1 MSLSYCVLG
10 SGSAGNA
17 TLLTLEHDGRRKRVL
32 IDCGFSPRQTALRL
46 RTLGVERDEIT
57 DVLLT
62 HLDQDHF
69 YPSWVKLIEGGAV
82 RLHIHRRQQRRAA
95 KTGLSFRHVE
105 LFDEEPWSLESS
117 GTRIEPVPFAHDD
130 LGTVGFVIDHHGAR
144 LGFATDLGSVPPHLF
159 ERFVDLDALALE
171 SNYDRSMQIASNR
184 PAFLKRRI
192 MGGKGHLSNEEALRA
207 ARRIAGQSRL
217 NRLTLLHL
225 SRQCNCPERVKR
237 LWREQAGDLL
247 PLLSI
252 TSQTEPSPELSVPPA
267 GARAMPPGTPDC
279 TAARPAAPPC
289 LFG

>member
-17 TLLTLEHDGRRKRVL
+17 TLLTLEHDDGRQRIL

-46 RTLGVERDEIT
+46 RSAGVDRDEIT
-57 DVLLT
+57 DVILT

-69 YPSWVKLIEGGAV
+69 YPSWVKPIERGSV

-95 KTGLSFRHVE
+95 KIGLNFRHVE
-105 LFDEEPWSLESS
+105 LFDDDPWPLA
-117 GTRIEPVPFAHDD
+117 GTATRIEPVPFAHDD
-130 LGTVGFVIDHHGAR
+130 LGTVGFVIDHHGTR
-144 LGFATDLGSVPPHLF
+144 LGFATDLGSVPSHLF

-192 MGGKGHLSNEEALRA
+192 MDGKGHLSNEEALRA
-207 ARRIAGQSRL
+207 ARRIADQSCL
-217 NRLTLLHL
+217 SQLTLLHL

-237 LWREQAGDLL
+237 LWQDQAADLL

-252 TSQTEPSPELSVPPA
+252 TSQTKPSPEFRVSPTGSRP
-267 GARAMPPGTPDC
+267 T
-279 TAARPAAPPC
+279 RPATGNGVAAPSIAQPC

>member
-46 RTLGVERDEIT
+46 RPLGVERDEIT
-57 DVLLT
+57 DILLT

-69 YPSWVKLIEGGAV
+69 YRSWVKLVEHGVV

-95 KTGLSFRHVE
+95 KIGLNFRHVE
-105 LFDEEPWSLESS
+105 LFDDDPWPLAETA
-117 GTRIEPVPFAHDD
+117 TRIEPVPFAHDD
-130 LGTVGFVIDHHGAR
+130 LGTVGFVIDHHGTR
-144 LGFATDLGSVPPHLF
+144 LGLATDLGSVPPHLF

-171 SNYDRSMQIASNR
+171 SNYDRSMQIASDR

-192 MGGKGHLSNEEALRA
+192 MGGKGHLSNEEALCA
-207 ARRIAGQSRL
+207 ARRIADQSRL

-237 LWREQAGDLL
+237 LWRERAADLL

-252 TSQTEPSPELSVPPA
+252 TGQKETSPEFRVSAAGSRPTSPA
-267 GARAMPPGTPDC
+267 SGNGASAPST
-279 TAARPAAPPC
+279 APPH